1 MRRRQPLCWRF
12 ALTPMNAPLDPGSL
26 TMTEIIR
33 LQTVLS
39 QELTRRFERTA
50 ALVFTDIVDSTR
62 YFAQFGDEAGGRL
75 QQLHFDCL
83 DKAVAAHRGRI
94 VDTAGDGAFVFFESA
109 IDAARSMV
117 LLQQLLSTENQ
128 TRPRAHQVTVR
139 IGMHWGP
146 VLTDGEVVTG
156 DSVNLSAR
164 IASSAQPGQI
174 RLSRELLTQ
183 LDLSQRELC
192 RPLPAVPLKG
202 ISRQVDLL
210 DLPWRDST
218 RFPSQVLVHE
228 SGECLALPPLDTLCF
243 GRGEA
248 TQAPGIHD
256 IILALPDSMAT
267 RQISRRHFELHSR
280 AEGYV
285 LKAVSSQLTEVD
297 GVVMQRDQEW
307 PVGPGSLVRLA
318 RVATLEF
325 LSTGPVEREEADG
338 TMYSPSPAKPLP
350 GVTMFGPP

>member
-1 MRRRQPLCWRF
+1 
-12 ALTPMNAPLDPGSL
+12 MNAPLDPGSL

-50 ALVFTDIVDSTR
+50 ALVFTDIVESTR

-75 QQLHFDCL
+75 QQLHFDLLEPC
-83 DKAVAAHRGRI
+83 VSAHRGRI
-94 VDTAGDGAFVFFESA
+94 VDKAGDGAFVFFDTA
-109 IDAARSMV
+109 IDAARAMV
-117 LLQQLLSTENQ
+117 QLQQMRSTENQ
-128 TRPRAHQVTVR
+128 SRPREHQLNVR

-146 VLTDGEVVTG
+146 VLTDGEMVTG
-156 DSVNLSAR
+156 DSVNLCAR
-164 IASSAQPGQI
+164 IAASAYPGQI
-174 RLSRELLTQ
+174 RLSRELSTQ
-183 LDLSQRELC
+183 LDLDQRQAC
-192 RPLPAVPLKG
+192 RPLPSVPLKG
-202 ISRQVDLL
+202 ISRPVELL

-228 SGECLALPPLDTLCF
+228 SGDCLNLPALDTLCF

-248 TQAPGIHD
+248 SQPPGMHD
-256 IILALPDSMAT
+256 IVLALPDAMAT

-280 AEGYV
+280 ADGYV

-297 GVVMQRDQEW
+297 DVVVPRDQEW
-307 PVGPGSLVRLA
+307 PIGPGSVVRLA

-325 LSTGPVEREEADG
+325 LANGTSERDEADG
-338 TMYSPSPAKPLP
+338 TMYSPGLAKPLA
-350 GVTMFGPP
+350 GATVFGPP